1 MQENSTN
8 SLNGSIANRNLSSEQ
23 NETYPLEV
31 PKPALRLIDAIVLI
45 IGIVIGAGIF
55 RTPSV
60 VAANSPN
67 WFWFV
72 GVWVMGGL
80 VSLIGALCYSEL
92 SSAFPS
98 AGGDYHFLKTAF
110 GKGFSFLFAWARIMV
125 IQTGSIALLAYIA
138 GDYMSQ
144 LFH

>member
-55 RTPSV
+55 RTPV
-60 VAANSPN
+60 VQPPPN
-67 WFWFV
+67 WFWLV
-72 GVWVMGGL
+72 CLGDGRL
-80 VSLIGALCYSEL
+80 VSLLSAL
-92 SSAFPS
+92 
-98 AGGDYHFLKTAF
+98 F
-110 GKGFSFLFAWARIMV
+110 G
-125 IQTGSIALLAYIA
+125 T
-138 GDYMSQ
+138 
-144 LFH
+144 